1 MRNKKAHVRITKE
14 AIEYFNNLTTLLYE
28 KHYFSYKENAIKYVL
43 GLLDNIEKDL
53 PSQPKKLAP
62 RYFERYGKDLFY
74 ATFRVNK
81 HTHWYVFFNVY
92 QKENGTIF
100 LVKYISN
107 NHVIAQYL

>member
-1 MRNKKAHVRITKE
+1 MKVLFAPEVRTYFKALAIVLYKK
-14 AIEYFNNLTTLLYE
+14 Y
-28 KHYFSYKENAIKYVL
+28 YFSYLESSQSYVERL
-43 GLLDNIEKDL
+43 VKDIQLNL

-62 RYFERYGKDLFY
+62 RYFERYGKELFY

-81 HTHWYVFFNVY
+81 HTHRYVFFNVY

>member
-1 MRNKKAHVRITKE
+1 MPEMNGLEFLVKVKE
-14 AIEYFNNLTTLLYE
+14 LYPEVSKIILTGYAD
-28 KHYFSYKENAIKYVL
+28 KENAIKYVL

-62 RYFERYGKDLFY
+62 RYFERYGKELFY